1 MGQII
6 RNGIG
11 YGGGGGYTKKE
22 INDRLE
28 PIETATNGISESKAN
43 YIELKN
49 GLRLYISSTE
59 PTDTDIPD
67 GSIGVGWSDGVYKM
81 VNGNWTQETT

>member
-1 MGQII
+1 MGTIV
-6 RNGIG
+6 RNGVV
-11 YGGGGGYTKKE
+11 YGGGGGYTKRD
-22 INDRLE
+22 IDNRLK

-59 PTDTDIPD
+59 PTDADIPD
-67 GSIGVGWSDGVYKM
+67 GSIGVGWSDGV
-81 VNGNWTQETT
+81 

>member
-1 MGQII
+1 MGQIV

-11 YGGGGGYTKKE
+11 YGGGGGYTKSD
-22 INDRLE
+22 IDNRLK
-28 PIETATNGISESKAN
+28 PIETATNGISESNAN
-43 YIELKN
+43 YIEFKN

-67 GSIGVGWSDGVYKM
+67 GSIGVGWSNGV
-81 VNGNWTQETT
+81 

>member
-1 MGQII
+1 MGQIV

-11 YGGGGGYTKKE
+11 YGGGGGYTKSD
-22 INDRLE
+22 IDNRLK

-43 YIELKN
+43 YIEFKN

-67 GSIGVGWSDGVYKM
+67 GSIGVGWSNGV
-81 VNGNWTQETT
+81 

>member
-6 RNGIG
+6 RNGIP

-22 INDRLE
+22 INDRLK

-43 YIELKN
+43 YIEFKN

-67 GSIGVGWSDGVYKM
+67 GSIGVGWSDGV
-81 VNGNWTQETT
+81 

>member
-1 MGQII
+1 MPKIVH
-6 RNGIG
+6 NGVE
-11 YGGGGGYTKKE
+11 YGSSGYTKKE
-22 INDRLE
+22 INDRLK

-67 GSIGVGWSDGVYKM
+67 GSIGVGWSDGV
-81 VNGNWTQETT
+81 